1 MKLEERSAYGG
12 RRRGVLGYSP
22 LPLWS
27 TLLLHT
33 IARLPVELV
42 VGVIHVVVLPPHL
55 AIVIHVVQLPIV

>member
-1 MKLEERSAYGG
+1 MTVGG
-12 RRRGVLGYSP
+12 GGVLGYSP

-27 TLLLHT
+27 TLLLRT

-55 AIVIHVVQLPIV
+55 ARVIHVVQLRIV